1 MPRYRL
7 TGKAKDDLLEITLYG
22 IARFGTEQFRRYIDK
37 LKRRFEELAE
47 RPERYPMV
55 QHIHKGYR
63 RSVCGVHSIYYRIE
77 EEEVIIV
84 RILGRQKPEEALQ
97 EWEISSLN

>member
-1 MPRYRL
+1 MPRYQL
-7 TGKAKDDLLEITLYG
+7 TGKAKDDLLTIALYG

-47 RPERYPMV
+47 RPKQYPMV
-55 QHIHKGYR
+55 QHIRKGYR

-77 EEEVIIV
+77 EEVIIV
-84 RILGRQKPEEALQ
+84 RILGWQEPEEALQ